1 MWAKFQSLEPKMK
14 WGIVIA
20 VAVLFVLAAVFGS
33 PSPSV
38 VAQ

>member
-1 MWAKFQSLEPKMK
+1 MWEKFQALEPRVK

-20 VAVLFVLAAVFGS
+20 VAVLFVLAAVYGS

-38 VAQ
+38 VSQ